1 MFCLCFSVSGASQQ
15 KPHAARFEDFTGN
28 LRAWRKEGIMNIHCG
43 VDMVEIE
50 RIRQSIDRCGDS
62 FIRRV
67 FTDEEIRYCESRKNG
82 RYESYAAR
90 FAAKEAVSK
99 ALGTG
104 LSGGVTLK
112 GIEMV
117 NDAGGK
123 PVVHLY
129 GSTREHYERMG
140 GVSMDISLTHSRS
153 YATAFAVILTKDGE
167 EP

>member
-1 MFCLCFSVSGASQQ
+1 
-15 KPHAARFEDFTGN
+15 
-28 LRAWRKEGIMNIHCG
+28 MNIHCG

-104 LSGGVTLK
+104 LAGGVTLK

-123 PVVHLY
+123 PVVRLY
-129 GSTREHYERMG
+129 GATLELYKQMG
-140 GVSMDISLTHSRS
+140 GLSMDISLTHSRS

>member
-1 MFCLCFSVSGASQQ
+1 MIKG
-15 KPHAARFEDFTGN
+15 R
-28 LRAWRKEGIMNIHCG
+28 EGSMNIHCG
-43 VDMVEIE
+43 VDMVEID
-50 RIRQSIDRCGDS
+50 RSQQSVDRLGDS
-62 FIRRV
+62 FIRKV
-67 FTDEEIRYCESRKNG
+67 FTDEEIRYCESRKKG

-104 LSGGVTLK
+104 LAGGAMLK

-117 NDAGGK
+117 NDAAGK
-123 PVVHLY
+123 PVVRLY
-129 GSTREHYERMG
+129 GATREHYERMG
-140 GVSMDISLTHSRS
+140 GTSIDVSLTHSRG

>member
-1 MFCLCFSVSGASQQ
+1 MAKG
-15 KPHAARFEDFTGN
+15 
-28 LRAWRKEGIMNIHCG
+28 KEENMNIRCG

-50 RIRQSIDRCGDS
+50 RIRQSIDRYGES
-62 FIRRV
+62 FVRKV

-104 LSGGVTLK
+104 LTDGVTLT

-123 PVVHLY
+123 PMVRLY
-129 GSTREHYERMG
+129 GSTLQHYERMG
-140 GVSMDISLTHSRS
+140 GISMDISLTHSRN